1 MTIQLTMLGTGNA
14 AATHCYNTCF
24 AIRNGDDYCLI
35 DGGGGNGL
43 LTQLEKSGIDFAD
56 IHEVFVTHTHTDHIL
71 GVVWLIRMIAQQ
83 LRKGEY
89 QGELKVYGH
98 DKVIEALQWMCQ
110 NLLPGKIAAR
120 IGNGIQLI
128 EIKDGDIF
136 HMAGMVV
143 KCFDIHSRKCK
154 QYGCK
159 ITLPDNRYLTCLGDE
174 PFNSL
179 NEEVVQGSDWL
190 LHEAFCLY
198 ADREHFKPYEKSH
211 STALDAGRLAQ
222 QLEVA
227 NLLLFHTEDETLIN
241 RKETYTAEAKAHF
254 KGAVWVPDDL
264 ERIDL

>member
-1 MTIQLTMLGTGNA
+1 MSVQLTMLGTGNA

-24 AIRNGDDYCLI
+24 TLRNNNDYFLI

-43 LTQLEKSGIDFAD
+43 LTQLQKAGIDYTA

-71 GVVWLIRMIAQQ
+71 GIVWLIRMVAQQ

-98 DKVIEALQWMCQ
+98 DKVIEALLWMCH
-110 NLLPGKIAAR
+110 NLLPEKIAER
-120 IGNGIQLI
+120 IGNGIHLI
-128 EIKDGDIF
+128 EVKDGDTF
-136 HMAGMVV
+136 QTAGLKVT
-143 KCFDIHSRKCK
+143 CFDIHSKKCK
-154 QYGCK
+154 QFGCK
-159 ITLPDNRYLTCLGDE
+159 VTLPDNRYLTCLGDE
-174 PFNSL
+174 PFNPL
-179 NEEVVQGSDWL
+179 TKEMVQGSQWL

-227 NLLLFHTEDETLIN
+227 NLLLFHTEDETLVN
-241 RKETYTAEAKAHF
+241 RKETNTAEAKAHF
-254 KGAVWVPDDL
+254 NGAVWVPDDL
-264 ERIDL
+264 EIIDL